1 MADRSGPISARP
13 HWAGLLAAALLLALG
28 LGSLGAVLVW
38 AGGIGAL
45 SNADFAALR
54 FTLIQALLSALL
66 SCVLAVPLA
75 RALARRHFVMRG
87 LWVTLLGAPFI
98 LPVIV
103 AVMGLLVIFGRAGVV
118 NMLSGFWNGPQIS
131 IYGLSGVVL
140 AHVFFNL
147 PLVTRMLL
155 HGWLA
160 IPAEQFRLAD
170 SLAFTPRDRFRLIEW
185 PMLRGLMPG
194 AFALVFLICTTSFA
208 VALILGGG
216 PKATTVELAIY
227 QAFRFEFDLGHAA
240 ILAVLQIALGL
251 AAALWAYGARA
262 PRDVAQGLDR
272 TRILPAPAGLPAR
285 LLDGVILGAASL
297 FIIGPMVA
305 IVLNGVAGLGDLTS
319 SLWPAILRSM
329 AVAMAAMLITLAL
342 AVALSAAITARP
354 KLAWLF
360 EGIIYMMLAVSPLV
374 IGTGLFLLIFPVI
387 DPVSV
392 ALPITALINAALAL
406 PFVVQVILPAYRQS
420 EARFGRLADQL
431 GLSGV
436 DRLRWVILPR
446 LSRPL
451 GFGAGL
457 AAALSIGDLGVV
469 ALFADPSQPTLPLYT
484 YQLMG
489 AYRTD
494 AAAGA
499 ALVLLGLT
507 LATFWLF
514 DKGGRTHADT

>member
-1 MADRSGPISARP
+1 M
-13 HWAGLLAAALLLALG
+13 
-28 LGSLGAVLVW
+28 
-38 AGGIGAL
+38 
-45 SNADFAALR
+45 
-54 FTLIQALLSALL
+54 
-66 SCVLAVPLA
+66 
-75 RALARRHFVMRG
+75 
-87 LWVTLLGAPFI
+87 
-98 LPVIV
+98 
-103 AVMGLLVIFGRAGVV
+103 
-118 NMLSGFWNGPQIS
+118 
-131 IYGLSGVVL
+131 
-140 AHVFFNL
+140 
-147 PLVTRMLL
+147 
-155 HGWLA
+155 
-160 IPAEQFRLAD
+160 
-170 SLAFTPRDRFRLIEW
+170 
-185 PMLRGLMPG
+185 
-194 AFALVFLICTTSFA
+194 
-208 VALILGGG
+208 
-216 PKATTVELAIY
+216 
-227 QAFRFEFDLGHAA
+227 
-240 ILAVLQIALGL
+240 
-251 AAALWAYGARA
+251 
-262 PRDVAQGLDR
+262 
-272 TRILPAPAGLPAR
+272 
-285 LLDGVILGAASL
+285 LDGVILGAASL

-420 EARFGRLADQL
+420 EARFGRLANQL

-514 DKGGRTHADT
+514 DKGGRTYADT